1 MFMLKHFLGSFA
13 TPLMLALVLCVAAAL
28 CRARGRRRGATWFL
42 CSAAVILYLGS
53 LIAVGEALLGPL
65 ESQYPPL
72 GADAQLQNIGAI
84 VVLGSSY
91 TPRDS
96 IPVTGALDADGLARV
111 VEGLRLARLLPGVRL
126 VVSGGAPPGFA
137 AGALG
142 YAALARAF
150 GIADASLVIL
160 QSPLDTAA
168 EARAVAALLNGAPF
182 VLVTSAAHM
191 PRAVRL
197 MQRAGQ
203 HPIPAAT
210 AQRVGG
216 SPGRGLHRW
225 LPTSAGMRDTE
236 IALHEYL
243 GLAALALGIS

>member
-1 MFMLKHFLGSFA
+1 
-13 TPLMLALVLCVAAAL
+13 
-28 CRARGRRRGATWFL
+28 
-42 CSAAVILYLGS
+42 
-53 LIAVGEALLGPL
+53 
-65 ESQYPPL
+65 
-72 GADAQLQNIGAI
+72 
-84 VVLGSSY
+84 
-91 TPRDS
+91 
-96 IPVTGALDADGLARV
+96 
-111 VEGLRLARLLPGVRL
+111 
-126 VVSGGAPPGFA
+126 
-137 AGALG
+137 
-142 YAALARAF
+142 
-150 GIADASLVIL
+150 
-160 QSPLDTAA
+160 
-168 EARAVAALLNGAPF
+168 
-182 VLVTSAAHM
+182 M